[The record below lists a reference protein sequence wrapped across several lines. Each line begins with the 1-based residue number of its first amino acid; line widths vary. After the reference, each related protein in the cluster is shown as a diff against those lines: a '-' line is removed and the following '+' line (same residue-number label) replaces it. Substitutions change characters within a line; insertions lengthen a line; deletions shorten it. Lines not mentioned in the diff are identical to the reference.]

1 MPARKL
7 SIALEGPVAV
17 AAKEAADR
25 RGMSLSAW
33 LNEASR
39 HALAIEAG
47 LAAVAEWEADHGQL
61 SAAELATADA
71 ELDAAGIGMPR

>member
-7 SIALEGPVAV
+7 SIALEAPVAA
-17 AAKEAADR
+17 AAKQAAQR

-39 HALAIEAG
+39 HALAIEDG
-47 LAAVAEWEADHGQL
+47 LTAVAEWEADHGRF
-61 SAAELATADA
+61 SVAELAAADA
-71 ELDAAGIGMPR
+71 ALDAVGIGPTR